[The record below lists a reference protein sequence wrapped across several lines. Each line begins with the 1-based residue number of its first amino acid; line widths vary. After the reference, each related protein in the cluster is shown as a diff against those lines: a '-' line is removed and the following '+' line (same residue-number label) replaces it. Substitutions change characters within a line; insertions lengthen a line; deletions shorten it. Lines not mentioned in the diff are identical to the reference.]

1 LLVVRAL
8 GGLAAVKPL
17 GAPDNPRRRVAFRTL
32 AVGIFSAAG
41 EPAARTLPDASLRK
55 FSVGKSIQRISGRV
69 LVNGRAA
76 TLATPINTGDIV
88 ETANDAEVVF
98 LVGAETFILRNGS
111 RAVVG
116 EPRSPLKDVL
126 RAVTAQTTDTNQRC
140 SVVVATATAGVRN

>member
-17 GAPDNPRRRVAFRTL
+17 GAPDDPRRRVLFHTL
-32 AVGIFSAAG
+32 AVGVFSVAG
-41 EPAARTLPDASLRK
+41 EATARTLSDSPLRK

-69 LVNGRAA
+69 LVNGRTA
-76 TLATPINTGDIV
+76 TLATPINTGDTV
-88 ETANDAEVVF
+88 EAADDAEVVF
-98 LVGAETFILRNGS
+98 LVGTETFILRNGS

-126 RAVTAQTTDTNQRC
+126 RAVTARTDTTNQRC
-140 SVVVATATAGVRN
+140 SVVAATATAGIRN

>member
-1 LLVVRAL
+1 MVVAL

-17 GAPDNPRRRVAFRTL
+17 GVPDDLRRRVWFRAL

-41 EPAARTLPDASLRK
+41 EAGARSLPDTPLRK
-55 FSVGKSIQRISGRV
+55 FSLGQSIQHISGRV
-69 LVNGRAA
+69 LVNGRPA
-76 TLATPINTGDIV
+76 TLATPINIGDIV

-98 LVGAETFILRNGS
+98 MVTTEKFILRGGS

-126 RAVTAQTTDTNQRC
+126 RMVTGRISDTSRQGPI
-140 SVVVATATAGVRN
+140 VVASTTTGIRN